1 MAVDD
6 VNVKSTRKA
15 CFEYL
20 QGLLLVFLIA
30 SKFQKLLKGGNIY
43 INVAI
48 LYMKFLDLFICFD
61 SFSNVHIDVREGFL
75 KLSP

>member
-6 VNVKSTRKA
+6 VNVKSTGQA
-15 CFEYL
+15 CFKYL
-20 QGLLLVFLIA
+20 QSLLLVFLIA
-30 SKFQKLLKGGNIY
+30 SKFQELLKGGNIC

-48 LYMKFLDLFICFD
+48 LYMKFLDLFIFFD